1 MPWKVLRNYKSC
13 RGYAVVKDS
22 DMKVVGCHE
31 TMDGAQAQLKAL
43 YASEGE
49 MKSTGSSGAS
59 AGAITNQITP
69 NKKPQNIKEK
79 DKKVKKQMGD
89 GQVFYDN
96 LPEDEQ
102 KLADALLELVAE
114 IGYLDEAEGIYVG
127 YVDGSQ
133 NDNLDMNIK
142 CGTCALHVTDN
153 KCSIIKQEIEEN
165 GLCRFAVI
173 PYEYANSIRENSE
186 GEVNMNKAKYSEQNR
201 RRMAMTGAAMED
213 GSFPIAD
220 AEDLENAISSVGRAK
235 NYSAA
240 RAHIIRRANALKMR
254 NMLPEDWKVSGQKSI
269 EVEEFNGGFLSRI

>member
-1 MPWKVLRNYKSC
+1 MPWKVMRNFGSC
-13 RGYAVVKDS
+13 RGYAVVKES
-22 DMKVVGCHE
+22 NLEISGCHE
-31 TMDGAQAQLKAL
+31 TLDAAQAQIKAL

-59 AGAITNQITP
+59 AGAITNEITP
-69 NKKPQNIKEK
+69 NKKPQNIKPEEETM
-79 DKKVKKQMGD
+79 KQMGD

-114 IGYLDEAEGIYVG
+114 IGYLDEADGIYVG
-127 YVDGSQ
+127 YVDGSR
-133 NDNLDMNIK
+133 NDNLAMNIK

-153 KCSIIKQEIEEN
+153 KCSIIGGEIEEN

-173 PYEYANSIRENSE
+173 PYEYANSIMENNHHG
-186 GEVNMNKAKYSEQNR
+186 GEMEKEKYNEMAR
-201 RRMAMTGAAMED
+201 RRMARAGTAMED

-220 AEDLENAISSVGRAK
+220 REDLQNALQSVGRAK

-240 RAHIIRRANALKMR
+240 RAHIIRRARSMR
-254 NMLPEDWKVSGQKSI
+254 MDSMLPDEWKSVAKRNVQIDELESRLSGKI
-269 EVEEFNGGFLSRI
+269 